1 MSVAIAVLIFVTVQR
16 LAELVWAKRN
26 ADELMRRGA
35 REFAPEHYPF
45 LVTLHFSWLVGLW
58 FLAPGSPVNWYWL
71 AVYGLLQL
79 LRFWVLISLKER
91 WTTRIIVLPNAPL
104 VRAGPYRWLNHPNY
118 LVVASEILV
127 LPLVF
132 GLVVYALIFSALNCL
147 LLTIRIRAENKALAR

>member
-1 MSVAIAVLIFVTVQR
+1 MSVAVAVLSFVTLQR
-16 LAELVWAKRN
+16 LAELAWSKRN

-45 LVTLHFSWLVGLW
+45 LVVLHFSWLAGLW
-58 FLAPGSPVNWYWL
+58 LLAPGTRVNWYWL
-71 AVYGLLQL
+71 TIYALLQL
-79 LRFWVLISLKER
+79 LRLWVLISLKER

-132 GLVVYALIFSALNCL
+132 GLVVYALIFSALHSV
-147 LLTIRIRAENKALAR
+147 LLTIRIRAENKVLAR